1 MYTVSPY
8 SALAASV
15 GTIAVAASASAARRV
30 PRNAAL
36 GAGTSSPMALT
47 RTVPPRASDGR
58 ATRATR
64 GDAREMD
71 GDATVVFIAL
81 ARVVVVVVVANVESV
96 MEVDGTA
103 RECGARLAMPS
114 RDAVDGVDDDDA
126 RASGEN
132 TLTAWFLDKAAR
144 ARDKARATVAKVK
157 EQRTKRMQRSI
168 ETESRAHAARVAR
181 AIAGDDSH
189 SRGSSFGETK
199 TSRREALMEALGRDE
214 VDAERLRLLVSDG
227 GVPDDDNGRAR
238 ALVWKLC
245 LGYLPRER
253 ARWEEATRA
262 KRAEYATFRDE
273 FCASASTSDESKWID
288 GYEDDELAEQIDR
301 DIARVHPDMH
311 FFNDEGEDGEARRRK
326 DHMRDALYVFAKLN
340 PGVGYVQGMH
350 EMFGCMYY
358 VFATSTDEESATEN
372 AAADAFY
379 CFTEV
384 FSEFRDVF
392 VMALDATDQGVR
404 AMLDTLSVMLA
415 EHGPEVHAHLQSMN
429 LSTSMFAFRWI
440 TLMFTQDFEMADV
453 LRLWDV
459 VLASPRS
466 RKECLLR
473 LCVACVLNIGT
484 ELIDGD
490 FAACMK
496 MLQNYPPV
504 DVRNITRLAATL
516 PYGIAVARSPSKTSP
531 FDSRARRSKN

>member
-1 MYTVSPY
+1 VSV
-8 SALAASV
+8 AS
-15 GTIAVAASASAARRV
+15 RR
-30 PRNAAL
+30 
-36 GAGTSSPMALT
+36 
-47 RTVPPRASDGR
+47 
-58 ATRATR
+58 
-64 GDAREMD
+64 
-71 GDATVVFIAL
+71 
-81 ARVVVVVVVANVESV
+81 
-96 MEVDGTA
+96 
-103 RECGARLAMPS
+103 AMPA
-114 RDAVDGVDDDDA
+114 RDAVDDDDETRA
-126 RASGEN
+126 RGKKPLA
-132 TLTAWFLDKAAR
+132 TWF
-144 ARDKARATVAKVK
+144 RDKARAARERARAAMAKVRD
-157 EQRTKRMQRSI
+157 EARHRGTGTRARRAI

-181 AIAGDDSH
+181 AIAREDAPA
-189 SRGSSFGETK
+189 RGGSFAEARA
-199 TSRREALMEALGRDE
+199 SRREALMEALGGDE
-214 VDAERLRLLVSDG
+214 VDARRVRLLVSDG
-227 GVPDDDNGRAR
+227 GCPDDDDGRAR

-253 ARWEEATRA
+253 ARWEEAA
-262 KRAEYATFRDE
+262 KGKRAEYATFRDE
-273 FCASASTSDESKWID
+273 FCASASTSADSKWIES
-288 GYEDDELAEQIDR
+288 YEDDELAEQIDR

-358 VFATSTDEESATEN
+358 VFATSAEEESATED

-404 AMLDTLSVMLA
+404 AMLDTLSDMLA

-504 DVRNITRLAATL
+504 DVRNITRIAAAL
-516 PYGIAVARSPSKTSP
+516 PYGIAG
-531 FDSRARRSKN
+531 DGRALSFENLTI